1 MKQSSVKHLL
11 RAGIPA
17 LFLFALL
24 LSGLSGCDGGRQRA
38 DLVFANGAEPESLDP
53 HTVTG
58 QPEIRLCEAL
68 FEGLT
73 TRSGEGKI
81 VPGLAERWEISP
93 DGRTY
98 TFHLR
103 ESAWSN
109 GDRLTSLDF
118 VESWRRAMS
127 PVTASGYADFYY
139 PIVNAQAYNEGKID
153 DFAKVGVSAPD
164 EKTLVVQLVE
174 PTPYFPDICACSTL
188 APVHLESMKKWG
200 EDWIKPG
207 HLVSNGPF
215 VLESWRLND
224 RVRLRKNPRYW
235 NAAAVRLETVD
246 ALSLSSATTAF
257 NLFHSGLCDLILDKS
272 LVPSFFI
279 DVLRTKPYFHPAPI
293 LGDYFYR
300 LNVTRKPLSDPR
312 VRQALALA
320 VDKRRIVERITR
332 SGEPTMNTFVPPGF
346 ADRGYPYPAGL
357 AYDPEKARALL
368 AQAGY
373 PGGKG
378 FPLISILYNSS
389 EQNEQI
395 ATEIQ
400 AIWKE
405 NLGINVTLRNQEWK
419 VYLNSMSS
427 LDFDIA
433 RSSWVADYPDP
444 TTFLNCFETGN
455 GNNRTGW
462 SSPAYD
468 GLLAAA
474 RREPDMAKRLDLLA
488 RAESILVEKELPV
501 IPLYQ
506 YVTTAL
512 YHAERLDG
520 FTPNPIDDHPIR
532 DMAMKPK
539 SGQGEGRP

>member
-1 MKQSSVKHLL
+1 VTQGSAKTTR

-17 LFLFALL
+17 LFVLASVLL
-24 LSGLSGCDGGRQRA
+24 LPLLSGCDGLKSRA
-38 DLVFANGAEPESLDP
+38 DLVFANGAEPETLDP
-53 HTVTG
+53 HIVVG
-58 QPEIRLCEAL
+58 QPEIRLCESL

-73 TRSGEGKI
+73 TRNAAGVI
-81 VPGLAERWEISP
+81 VPGIAERWEVSP

-103 ESAWSN
+103 ESSWSN
-109 GDRLTSLDF
+109 GDRLTSADF
-118 VESWRRAMS
+118 VDSWRRALS
-127 PVTASGYADFYY
+127 PVTASPYADFYY
-139 PIVNAQAYNEGKID
+139 PIVGAQAFNEGKSD
-153 DFAKVGVSAPD
+153 DFATVGVTAPD
-164 EKTLVVQLVE
+164 EKTLVVRLID

-188 APVHLESMKKWG
+188 APVHLESMKRWKD
-200 EDWIKPG
+200 DWIKPG

-215 VLESWRLND
+215 VLEAWRIND

-235 NAAAVRLETVD
+235 NAAAVRLDTVD
-246 ALSLSSATTAF
+246 VLSLSSATTAF
-257 NLFHSGLCDLILDKS
+257 NLFHSGLCDLILDKT

-279 DVLRTKPYFHPAPI
+279 DVIRTKPYFHPNPI
-293 LGDYFYR
+293 LGTFFYR

-332 SGEPTMNTFVPPGF
+332 AGEPPTDGFVPPHVF
-346 ADRGYPYPAGL
+346 PGYPAPAGL
-357 AYDPEKARALL
+357 GYDPAKARALL
-368 AQAGY
+368 AQAGF

-378 FPLISILYNSS
+378 FPILSILYNSS

-405 NLGINVTLRNQEWK
+405 NLGIDVTLRNQEWK
-419 VYLNSMSS
+419 VYLNSMTS
-427 LDFDIA
+427 LDYDIA

-462 SSPAYD
+462 SNPAYD
-468 GLLAAA
+468 ALLALA
-474 RREPDMAKRLDLLA
+474 RKEPDAAKRYEALGK
-488 RAESILVEKELPV
+488 AESILVEKDLPI

-506 YVTTAL
+506 YVSVSL
-512 YHAERLDG
+512 FHDDRLEG
-520 FTPNPIDDHPIR
+520 FVRNPIDEHPIR
-532 DMAMKPK
+532 DLAIRKEAK
-539 SGQGEGRP
+539 